1 MLALGT
7 WLAARGA
14 MAVAGMVMAALAAVA
29 FVVLAAVVG
38 AHGGGGA
45 ASLPAVASSAIA
57 WSAGMTLAFGA
68 ALRAVRRDREH
79 GIVDLARA
87 RAVGLARYVRGRV
100 GGLVLL
106 LAITVGGATLVAGLA
121 ATTVARPSL
130 PAARATLGALAYAL
144 AFAATMGPVSL
155 AALGARTR
163 GGGYLAL
170 VAVLGLPELLARW
183 SMEWLPEGWH
193 ELTSI
198 PAALAAVRAGV
209 VAPAAMGASLARALA
224 GLMAVVALSLF
235 VVAARAR
242 RTDEGVGR

>member
-7 WLAARGA
+7 WLAARGF
-14 MAVAGMVMAALAAVA
+14 MAVAGVVMAALGAIA
-29 FVVLAAVVG
+29 FVVVAALVG
-38 AHGGGGA
+38 THGGGGA
-45 ASLPAVASSAIA
+45 SSLPAVASSAIA
-57 WSAGMTLAFGA
+57 WSAGVTLAFGG

-87 RAVGLARYVRGRV
+87 RGVGLARYVRGRV

-106 LAITVGGATLVAGLA
+106 LALTVGGATLVAGLA
-121 ATTVARPSL
+121 AITVARPAL
-130 PAARATLGALAYAL
+130 PAAHATLGALAYAL
-144 AFAATMGPVSL
+144 AFAATMGPVAL

-163 GGGYLAL
+163 AGGYFTLLGVLA
-170 VAVLGLPELLARW
+170 VPELLARW
-183 SMEWLPEGWH
+183 SIEWLPAGWH

-209 VAPAAMGASLARALA
+209 VAPATLGAPMARALA
-224 GLMAVVALSLF
+224 ALTAVVALSLF

-242 RTDEGVGR
+242 RTDEGVGA